1 MTENTEGTARAAV
14 IAIESGGTTRTV
26 PFDGPVRIADLL
38 GLHHVSLDL
47 PCGGRGTC
55 RQCRVTA
62 RGALSPLTQ
71 AERESL
77 TEEERESGVRLAC
90 LTTVEGEAHISVP
103 ESAAMAVIEAG
114 GDAPDY
120 SLDPPAAGYGA
131 AVDIGTTTL
140 VVQLFRLGEREP
152 LGALCGKNPQSVF
165 GADVISRIGKAV
177 DGEGEALARAVSRAV
192 NGMLRALCARCGV
205 ETAAVGSAV
214 VTGNTAMLYLL
225 ARESPEPLSHS
236 PFTLTRPFG
245 ETLPASSLG
254 IACLGETP
262 VFLPRCMSAFV
273 GADITCAVLAGG
285 VLSQPGVTLLVDIGT
300 NGEMALHVGGVLLC
314 CSTAAGPAFEGA
326 GIRMGVNAVRG
337 AVDGV
342 SLRDGEIVCSTIG
355 NAEPVGICGSGL
367 IDAVAVLLEAGVIDE
382 TGAIQEE
389 DHPFTERVT
398 ELDDGPAVRLTGQE
412 NGGTAVFLTQEDIRQ
427 VQLAKSAVC
436 AGMKT
441 LLAHAGLTAERVD
454 RLLVAGGFGRH
465 IRLENAG
472 AIGLIPPEL
481 CGKAQAIG
489 NAAVT
494 GAGMLLQ
501 NRAFPAETAAFARGA
516 ETVELAA
523 NPQFM
528 EYYVEGMLFE

>member
-1 MTENTEGTARAAV
+1 MTDGMNGTAKTAA
-14 IAIESGGTTRTV
+14 ITIESGGTTRTV
-26 PFDGPVRIADLL
+26 PFDGPIRITNLL
-38 GLHHVSLDL
+38 GLHRVPLDL

-62 RGALSPLTQ
+62 RGTLSPLTQ
-71 AERESL
+71 AEREGLS
-77 TEEERESGVRLAC
+77 EAEREDGVRLAC
-90 LTTVEGEAHISVP
+90 LTTVEGEAWISVP
-103 ESAAMAVIEAG
+103 EDAAMAVIEEG
-114 GDAPDY
+114 GETPVY
-120 SLDPPAAGYGA
+120 PLNPPAAGYGA

-140 VVQLFRLGEREP
+140 VVQLYRLGEREP
-152 LGALCGKNPQSVF
+152 LGALCRKNPQSAF
-165 GADVISRIGKAV
+165 GADVISRIGRAV
-177 DGEGEALARAVSRAV
+177 EGEGKALARSVSRAAD
-192 NGMLRALCARCGV
+192 GLLRALCARCGV
-205 ETAAVGSAV
+205 DPAAVGSVV

-225 ARESPEPLSHS
+225 ARESPEPLSYS

-254 IACLGETP
+254 LACLRETP

-285 VLSQPGVTLLVDIGT
+285 MLSRPGVTLLADIGT
-300 NGEMALHVGGVLLC
+300 NGEMALYVDGALLC

-326 GIRMGVNAVRG
+326 GVRMGVNAVRG

-342 SLRDGEIVCSTIG
+342 FLRDGEIVCSTIG
-355 NAEPVGICGSGL
+355 DAEPVGLCGSGL
-367 IDAVAVLLEAGVIDE
+367 IDAVAVLLKAGVVDE

-389 DHPFTERVT
+389 GHLFTERVT
-398 ELDDGPAVRLTGQE
+398 ELDGELAVRLTGPE
-412 NGGTAVFLTQEDIRQ
+412 NGGAAVLLTQEDIRQ
-427 VQLAKSAVC
+427 VQLAKSAIC

-454 RLLVAGGFGRH
+454 RLLIAGGFGRH

-481 CGKAQAIG
+481 CEKARAIG

-501 NRAFPAETAAFARGA
+501 NRAFPEETAAFARRA
-516 ETVELAA
+516 VTVELAT
-523 NPQFM
+523 NPRFM